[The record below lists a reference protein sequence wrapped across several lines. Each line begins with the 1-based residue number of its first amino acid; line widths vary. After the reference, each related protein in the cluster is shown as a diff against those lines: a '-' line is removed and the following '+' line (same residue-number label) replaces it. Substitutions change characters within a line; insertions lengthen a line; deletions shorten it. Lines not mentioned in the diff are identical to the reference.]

1 MLLNGAWQNIQ
12 ITKWFNYI
20 KVCEKKTDQSKCL
33 LNGQYS
39 VNKDIRFKTPMLGSS
54 LCDDSDAYIIVKG
67 MIDLLAAAA
76 NENNKAQKDVFKN
89 NSQYRSCI

>member
-1 MLLNGAWQNIQ
+1 M
-12 ITKWFNYI
+12 
-20 KVCEKKTDQSKCL
+20 
-33 LNGQYS
+33 
-39 VNKDIRFKTPMLGSS
+39 RFKTPMLGSS